1 MAATITRIGKI
12 DDSFDSFILKSI
24 LIKNDAGDWG
34 NDPDNNAIGII
45 RSTNFNNNGK
55 LDLTDVAYRTLKPN
69 KKVEKLLYSG
79 EILIERSGGSDSQ
92 PVGRVGLI
100 TDEISKD
107 EFAFAN
113 FIQRISIDDSI
124 DSTYLFYCLQQMYEM
139 GITATMQYQTT
150 GIRNLDWKM
159 YTKSLFPKPLKP
171 EQTAIASILT
181 KVDEAILATQNSIK
195 AAEKLKK
202 ALMQNLLTGKLKP
215 DGTWR
220 TEDEFYMDEKFGFLP
235 LGWERKQVK
244 DLSAQIQYGLNT
256 SSSENGEYP
265 MFRMNNIIDGKIV
278 AAPMAFV
285 NLNEAEF
292 NKYKLNKG
300 DILFNRTNSLDLVG
314 KIGIF
319 ELEGNYVFASY
330 LIRIKANR
338 ENNPMYIN
346 YYLNSYRGQCSL
358 RAKATPAVSQANINS
373 KSLRNTFIPRPPKVE
388 QDNIVKILNRLDIQK
403 MTLRNKITTLQ
414 RLKKSLMQNLLTGKV
429 RVDVENINKLLNL

>member
-1 MAATITRIGKI
+1 MTATITRIGKI
-12 DDSFDSFILKSI
+12 DDSFDSFILKSV

-34 NDPDNNAIGII
+34 NDPDNNAIGVI

-55 LDLTDVAYRTLKPN
+55 LDLTDVAYRTLKPH

-113 FIQRISIDDSI
+113 FIQRISVDDSI

-159 YTKSLFPKPLKP
+159 YTKTLFPKPLKT
-171 EQTAIASILT
+171 EQTAIASILS

-215 DGTWR
+215 DDTWR
-220 TEDEFYMDEKFGFLP
+220 TEDEFYLDEKFGKYPKEWNFSRFKDYAVLQRGKDLTDNDVVAGKYP
-235 LGWERKQVK
+235 VVKSNGVRIYHNQYFVEPPGVVTGRSGTIGKAFYIEEQFWAHNTTLYVK
-244 DLSAQIQYGLNT
+244 D
-256 SSSENGEYP
+256 
-265 MFRMNNIIDGKIV
+265 F
-278 AAPMAFV
+278 
-285 NLNEAEF
+285 
-292 NKYKLNKG
+292 KG
-300 DILFNRTNSLDLVG
+300 NCPKFI
-314 KIGIF
+314 
-319 ELEGNYVFASY
+319 YY
-330 LIRIKANR
+330 LILRMDFRK
-338 ENNPMYIN
+338 
-346 YYLNSYRGQCSL
+346 YYAG
-358 RAKATPAVSQANINS
+358 TTVP
-373 KSLRNTFIPRPPKVE
+373 T
-388 QDNIVKILNRLDIQK
+388 LNRNDIHRLKISIPKTFEEQEQIANLIDNSDQVIVDKQK
-403 MTLRNKITTLQ
+403 KISTLQ

-429 RVDVENINKLLNL
+429 RVDVEKILELCLEK